1 MPRYHCTNPTIQRL
15 APYPMHYALTP
26 RTFLYSHYF
35 STGLRIA
42 TGVLG
47 LTILTLW
54 ATRLDIAMVVCIGAL
69 CTSLMDLPSPLRHKF
84 NEMLASVLLGSAVTL
99 IISLCAPIHWLLGIM
114 VALVSF
120 FASMMVAFGRK
131 GMPLQFAALFVMSL
145 AMQTEL
151 RPLQALAHAGLFM
164 AGGLAYLCYAIVIA
178 WILRRRIKEQ
188 VLAEA
193 LYELALYVS
202 TKAGFYDIHVD
213 LNTQSNALIRR
224 QVVLAER
231 QQAARDLIL
240 RGSGTER
247 DQVLVQVHYAM
258 LDLYELVLATY
269 TDYALLRRQFADADV
284 LTWMRDLIAKA
295 ANHIESLAFAVT
307 SHRPSVQR
315 VSYAAELKALSEA
328 LDEMERQPLSEEALA
343 MLRSSF
349 SRISGMVGMIAQ
361 LHRATQP
368 NAEDLQLVPA
378 NDMTPFLTQQKY
390 ELGVLRQNLRMDS
403 PIFRFS
409 LRVLLAVGTGLL
421 VAEHL
426 PYTSHGYWIVL
437 TIAVILKPTFSM
449 TRQRRRDRVIGTLVG
464 CGLTALILHVT
475 REPAV
480 LLGLLFIAT
489 AAGPAFIQI
498 KYRYTAVAASMQI
511 LLQMSLLL
519 PDSSHVVGERLLDTL
534 IGAAIATLFSFVLP
548 SWEYRALPRLL
559 RNVLQAGVAYIAA
572 ARDLLQA
579 RVENDFVYRL
589 RRKQFTDHLAALSA
603 ALMRMQDEPPSKRRA
618 VEEINQFI
626 LQNYLVAAQVAAI
639 RLLLRN
645 HAESLPRE
653 TVNAWLED
661 ACDQASRTLQQA
673 SAALDSGDA
682 PPLPVPENMEAHG
695 GWPGW
700 TPLKRRTGLLL
711 ADARKVGLQAAAIAR
726 ALRQSP

>member
-1 MPRYHCTNPTIQRL
+1 MGIDQFARACT
-15 APYPMHYALTP
+15 YSMHYALTP

-99 IISLCAPIHWLLGIM
+99 AISLCAPFHWLLGIM
-114 VALVSF
+114 VAVVSF

-131 GMPLQFAALFVMSL
+131 GMPLQFAALFAMSL

-151 RPLQALAHAGLFM
+151 RPLQAISHAGLFL

-178 WILRRRIKEQ
+178 WVLRRRIKEQ

-213 LNTQSNALIRR
+213 LKQQSNALIRR

-240 RGSGTER
+240 RGRRGEH
-247 DQVLVQVHYAM
+247 DQVLVRVHYAM
-258 LDLYELVLATY
+258 LDLYELVLATH

-284 LTWMRDLIAKA
+284 LTWLRDLVAKA
-295 ANHIESLAFAVT
+295 ARDIGSLAFAIT

-315 VSYAAELKALSEA
+315 VSYAPELRALAAA
-328 LDEMERQPLSEEALA
+328 LDEMEQHHTVGKEGMAL
-343 MLRSSF
+343 LRSSY

-368 NAEDLQLVPA
+368 QAGEMQLA
-378 NDMTPFLTQQKY
+378 AGADMTPFLTQQRY
-390 ELGVLRQNLRMDS
+390 ELGVLRDNLRRDS

-409 LRVLLAVGTGLL
+409 LRVLLAVGAGLL
-421 VAEHL
+421 VADHL

-437 TIAVILKPTFSM
+437 TIAVILKPTYSM
-449 TRQRRRDRVIGTLVG
+449 TRQRRRDRVIGTLLG
-464 CGLTALILHVT
+464 CGLTALILQIT
-475 REPAV
+475 RAPPV
-480 LLGLLFIAT
+480 LLAFLFIAT
-489 AAGPAFIQI
+489 AAGPAFVQI
-498 KYRYTAVAASMQI
+498 KYRYTAIAASMQI
-511 LLQMSLLL
+511 LLQISLLL
-519 PDSSHVVGERLLDTL
+519 PGSTHAISERLLDTL
-534 IGAAIATLFSFVLP
+534 VGAVIATLFSFVFP
-548 SWEYRALPRLL
+548 TWEYRSLPRLL
-559 RNVLQAGVAYIAA
+559 RNVLQAGVGYIGA
-572 ARDLLQA
+572 ARDLLQD
-579 RVENDFVYRL
+579 RVESDFVYRL

-603 ALMRMQDEPPSKRRA
+603 SLIRMQDEPPGKQRA

-645 HAESLPRE
+645 HPQSLPRD
-653 TVNAWLED
+653 TVNAWLEK
-661 ACDQASRTLQQA
+661 ACDQACRSLENAR
-673 SAALDSGDA
+673 SALDSGILPEPAAEQGADA
-682 PPLPVPENMEAHG
+682 DGP
-695 GWPGW
+695 WPGW
-700 TPLKRRTGLLL
+700 APLQRRTGLLL
-711 ADARKVGLQAAAIAR
+711 SDARTVALQAAAIGR
-726 ALRQSP
+726 ALRGAA

>member
-1 MPRYHCTNPTIQRL
+1 
-15 APYPMHYALTP
+15 MHYALTP

-35 STGLRIA
+35 STGLRTA

-47 LTILTLW
+47 LTLLTLW

-99 IISLCAPIHWLLGIM
+99 LISLCAPVHWLLGIM
-114 VALVSF
+114 VVAVSF

-131 GMPLQFAALFVMSL
+131 GMPLQFAALFSMSL

-151 RPLQALAHAGLFM
+151 QPLQALGHAALFM

-178 WILRRRIKEQ
+178 WVLRRRIKEQ

-240 RGSGTER
+240 RGRRSER

-258 LDLYELVLATY
+258 LDLYELVLATH

-284 LTWMRDLIAKA
+284 LTWLRDLVAKGA
-295 ANHIESLAFAVT
+295 RDLESLAFAVT

-315 VSYAAELKALSEA
+315 VSYAPELKALAAALDDMESHPVGSEA
-328 LDEMERQPLSEEALA
+328 IAL
-343 MLRSSF
+343 LRSSY

-368 NAEDLQLVPA
+368 GTGDLQLA
-378 NDMTPFLTQQKY
+378 SGADMTPFLTQQRY
-390 ELGVLRQNLRMDS
+390 EFGVLRDNLRLDS

-421 VAEHL
+421 LAEHL

-437 TIAVILKPTFSM
+437 TIAVILKPTYSM
-449 TRQRRRDRVIGTLVG
+449 TRQRRRDRVVGTLVG
-464 CGLTALILHVT
+464 CGLTALLLHAT
-475 REPAV
+475 RSPAV
-480 LLGLLFIAT
+480 LLAFLFIAT
-489 AAGPAFIQI
+489 AAGPAFVQI
-498 KYRYTAVAASMQI
+498 KYRYAAIAASMQI
-511 LLQMSLLL
+511 LLQISLLL
-519 PDSSHVVGERLLDTL
+519 PGSTHVVSERLLDTL
-534 IGAAIATLFSFVLP
+534 VGAVIATLFSFVLP
-548 SWEYRALPRLL
+548 SWEYRSLPRLL
-559 RNVLQAGVAYIAA
+559 RNVLQAGVAYIGA

-579 RVENDFVYRL
+579 RVESDFVYRL

-603 ALMRMQDEPPSKRRA
+603 SLMRMQDEPPGKQRA
-618 VEEINQFI
+618 VEEVNQFI

-645 HAESLPRE
+645 HEATLPRD
-653 TVNAWLED
+653 TVNAWLEQ
-661 ACDQASRTLQQA
+661 ACDQACRTLEEA
-673 SAALDSGDA
+673 RAALDSGVVPA
-682 PPLPVPENMEAHG
+682 PAPAGNAQADG
-695 GWPGW
+695 AWPGW
-700 TPLKRRTGLLL
+700 APLQRRTGLLL
-711 ADARKVGLQAAAIAR
+711 SDVRKVAFQAAGIAR
-726 ALRQSP
+726 ALKQAP

>member
-1 MPRYHCTNPTIQRL
+1 
-15 APYPMHYALTP
+15 
-26 RTFLYSHYF
+26 
-35 STGLRIA
+35 
-42 TGVLG
+42 
-47 LTILTLW
+47 
-54 ATRLDIAMVVCIGAL
+54 
-69 CTSLMDLPSPLRHKF
+69 
-84 NEMLASVLLGSAVTL
+84 
-99 IISLCAPIHWLLGIM
+99 
-114 VALVSF
+114 
-120 FASMMVAFGRK
+120 
-131 GMPLQFAALFVMSL
+131 
-145 AMQTEL
+145 
-151 RPLQALAHAGLFM
+151 
-164 AGGLAYLCYAIVIA
+164 
-178 WILRRRIKEQ
+178 
-188 VLAEA
+188 
-193 LYELALYVS
+193 
-202 TKAGFYDIHVD
+202 
-213 LNTQSNALIRR
+213 
-224 QVVLAER
+224 
-231 QQAARDLIL
+231 
-240 RGSGTER
+240 
-247 DQVLVQVHYAM
+247 
-258 LDLYELVLATY
+258 
-269 TDYALLRRQFADADV
+269 
-284 LTWMRDLIAKA
+284 
-295 ANHIESLAFAVT
+295 
-307 SHRPSVQR
+307 
-315 VSYAAELKALSEA
+315 
-328 LDEMERQPLSEEALA
+328 
-343 MLRSSF
+343 
-349 SRISGMVGMIAQ
+349 
-361 LHRATQP
+361 
-368 NAEDLQLVPA
+368 
-378 NDMTPFLTQQKY
+378 
-390 ELGVLRQNLRMDS
+390 
-403 PIFRFS
+403 
-409 LRVLLAVGTGLL
+409 
-421 VAEHL
+421 
-426 PYTSHGYWIVL
+426 
-437 TIAVILKPTFSM
+437 M

-464 CGLTALILHVT
+464 CGLTAVILHVT

-489 AAGPAFIQI
+489 AAGPAFVQI

-519 PDSSHVVGERLLDTL
+519 PGSSHVVGERLLDTL

-682 PPLPVPENMEAHG
+682 PSVLVVESVDAHG

-700 TPLKRRTGLLL
+700 APLKRRTGLLL